1 MQNTNELP
9 KTPSQEPQLP
19 PQRTSGGLGAGAIV
33 VLVVV
38 LILVLGVG

>member
-1 MQNTNELP
+1 MQNTNELQ

-19 PQRTSGGLGAGAIV
+19 PQRTSGGAIV
-33 VLVVV
+33 VLVVA